1 MNRFIIGGLSLLL
14 ASTIAVPA
22 VKASEDQPEIHLNDV
37 EQPVLTGADLVTHG
51 ASSSSIGGG
60 PLTDAPDPEQVADS
74 IQIDRSALSKFEMQ
88 PSPEAGPTEAHGNRS
103 VSFPLE

>member
-1 MNRFIIGGLSLLL
+1 MNRFMLGGLSLML

-22 VKASEDQPEIHLNDV
+22 VKASEDQPEIRLNDV

-51 ASSSSIGGG
+51 ASTQSVGGLA
-60 PLTDAPDPEQVADS
+60 LTEAPDPEEVANS
-74 IQIDRSALSKFEMQ
+74 IQVDRSALSEFEIQ
-88 PSPEAGPTEAHGNRS
+88 PSPEAGPTETHGNRS